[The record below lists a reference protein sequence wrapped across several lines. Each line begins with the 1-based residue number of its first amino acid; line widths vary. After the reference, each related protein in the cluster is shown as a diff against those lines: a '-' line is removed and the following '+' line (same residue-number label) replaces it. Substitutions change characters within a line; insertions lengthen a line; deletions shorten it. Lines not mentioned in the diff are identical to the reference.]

1 MHNVLKAIFPAA
13 LLLATGC
20 GQQEAGTDYARMIAT
35 ASDESRLALFRADI
49 EAAGHVGPVA
59 VEIAH
64 QGGAYSVA
72 CSNGR
77 RYRVTVTSEG
87 PTVADAG

>member
-1 MHNVLKAIFPAA
+1 
-13 LLLATGC
+13 
-20 GQQEAGTDYARMIAT
+20 
-35 ASDESRLALFRADI
+35 LFRADI
-49 EAAGHVGPVA
+49 EAAGHVCPVA